1 MSIGALILRRVL
13 WTIPLVVFVTLATF
27 ALLRGAGGS
36 PFEPPEGFGGVPEA
50 YEQVLRDFYHL
61 DEPWLVEYAY
71 YLKNIVSLEFGPSLV
86 QRDLMVEDVIRHSFP
101 VTLELVALA
110 AAWAVPIGIAAGVY
124 SATHR
129 NRPLD
134 YLLTGTATVF
144 LVVPVFFVAYLA
156 GHYLVREWQVLP
168 FGWDDRST
176 RAVASLILALAPIGY
191 VARLV
196 RGAVV
201 QTLEEDYVRTA
212 AAKGLR
218 RGRILWVHV
227 LRNSLT
233 PFLSAA
239 VPMLALLVTGA
250 FFVED
255 AFRIPGASAFFA
267 VAARSRDYPLLMGL
281 TVSLA
286 VVILL
291 VNALADVL
299 LALLDPRVREPS
311 R

>member
-13 WTIPLVVFVTLATF
+13 WTIPLIVFVTLATF
-27 ALLRGAGGS
+27 ALLRGAGGD
-36 PFEPPEGFGGVPEA
+36 PFQPPEGFAGVPEA

-71 YLKNIVSLEFGPSLV
+71 YLKNIATLEFGPSLV
-86 QRDLMVEDVIRHSFP
+86 QRDLMVGDVIRNSFP

-110 AAWAVPIGIAAGVY
+110 AAWAIPIGIAVGLY

-134 YLLTGTATVF
+134 YLLTATATTF
-144 LVVPVFFVAYLA
+144 LVVPVFFVAYVA
-156 GHYLVREWQVLP
+156 SYYLVREWQVLP
-168 FGWDDRST
+168 FGWDDRGT
-176 RAVASLILALAPIGY
+176 RAVASLVLALAPIGY
-191 VARLV
+191 IARLV

-201 QTLEEDYVRTA
+201 ESLQEDYVRTA

-255 AFRIPGASAFFA
+255 AFRIPGASSFFA
-267 VAARSRDYPLLMGL
+267 AAARSRDYPLLMGL

-286 VVILL
+286 VVILAA
-291 VNALADVL
+291 NALADVL
-299 LALLDPRVREPS
+299 LALLDPRLRE
-311 R
+311 RR

>member
-13 WTIPLVVFVTLATF
+13 WTIPLIVFVTLATF
-27 ALLRGAGGS
+27 ALLRGAGGD
-36 PFEPPEGFGGVPEA
+36 PFQPPEGFAGVPEA

-71 YLKNIVSLEFGPSLV
+71 YLKNIATLEFGPSLV
-86 QRDLMVEDVIRHSFP
+86 QRVLMVGDVIRNSFP

-110 AAWAVPIGIAAGVY
+110 AAWAIPIGIAVGLY

-134 YLLTGTATVF
+134 YLLTATATTF
-144 LVVPVFFVAYLA
+144 LVVPVFFVAYVA
-156 GHYLVREWQVLP
+156 SYYLVREWQVLP
-168 FGWDDRST
+168 FGWDDRGT
-176 RAVASLILALAPIGY
+176 RATASLVLALAPIGY
-191 VARLV
+191 IARLV

-201 QTLEEDYVRTA
+201 ESLQEDYVRTA

-255 AFRIPGASAFFA
+255 AFRIAGASSFFA
-267 VAARSRDYPLLMGL
+267 AAARSRDYPLLMGL

-286 VVILL
+286 VVILAA
-291 VNALADVL
+291 NALADVL
-299 LALLDPRVREPS
+299 LALLDPRLRE
-311 R
+311 RR

>member
-13 WTIPLVVFVTLATF
+13 WTVPLVVFVTLATF
-27 ALLRGAGGS
+27 ALLRGAGGD
-36 PFEPPEGFGGVPEA
+36 PFQPPEGFAGVPEA
-50 YEQVLRDFYHL
+50 YEQVLRDSYHL

-71 YLKNIVSLEFGPSLV
+71 YVKNVVSLEFGPSLV
-86 QRDLMVEDVIRHSFP
+86 QRDLQVGDVIAQSFP
-101 VTLELVALA
+101 VTLQLVALA
-110 AAWAVPIGIAAGVY
+110 AAWAIPIGIAVGLY

-134 YLLTGTATVF
+134 WLLTATATAF
-144 LVVPVFFVAYLA
+144 LVVPVFFVAYVA
-156 GHYLVREWQVLP
+156 RHYLVREWQVLP
-168 FGWDDRST
+168 FGWDDRGT
-176 RAVASLILALAPIGY
+176 RAVASLVLALAPIGY
-191 VARLV
+191 IARLV

-201 QTLEEDYVRTA
+201 ESLQEDYVRTA

-255 AFRIPGASAFFA
+255 AFGIPGASSFFA
-267 VAARSRDYPLLMGL
+267 DAARSRDYPLLMGL

-286 VVILL
+286 IVILA

-299 LALLDPRVREPS
+299 LALLDPRLRE
-311 R
+311 RRR

>member
-13 WTIPLVVFVTLATF
+13 WTIPLIVFVTLATF
-27 ALLRGAGGS
+27 ALLRGAGGD
-36 PFEPPEGFGGVPEA
+36 PFQPPEGFAGVPEA

-71 YLKNIVSLEFGPSLV
+71 YLKNIATLEFGPSLV
-86 QRDLMVEDVIRHSFP
+86 QRDLMVGDVIRNSFP

-110 AAWAVPIGIAAGVY
+110 AAWAIPIGIAVGLYA
-124 SATHR
+124 ATHR

-134 YLLTGTATVF
+134 Y
-144 LVVPVFFVAYLA
+144 
-156 GHYLVREWQVLP
+156 VL
-168 FGWDDRST
+168 
-176 RAVASLILALAPIGY
+176 
-191 VARLV
+191 
-196 RGAVV
+196 
-201 QTLEEDYVRTA
+201 TA

-218 RGRILWVHV
+218 RSRILWVHV

-255 AFRIPGASAFFA
+255 AFRIPGASSFFA
-267 VAARSRDYPLLMGL
+267 AAARSRDYPLLMGL

-286 VVILL
+286 VVILAA
-291 VNALADVL
+291 NALADVL
-299 LALLDPRVREPS
+299 LALLDPRLRE
-311 R
+311 RR

>member
-13 WTIPLVVFVTLATF
+13 WTIPLIVFVTLATF
-27 ALLRGAGGS
+27 ALLRGAGGD
-36 PFEPPEGFGGVPEA
+36 PFQPPEGFAGVPEA

-61 DEPWLVEYAY
+61 DQPWLVEYAY
-71 YLKNIVSLEFGPSLV
+71 YLKNIATLEFGPSLV
-86 QRDLMVEDVIRHSFP
+86 QRDLMVGDVIRNSFP

-110 AAWAVPIGIAAGVY
+110 AAWAIPIGIAVGLY

-134 YLLTGTATVF
+134 YLLTATATTF
-144 LVVPVFFVAYLA
+144 LVVPVFFVAYVA
-156 GHYLVREWQVLP
+156 SYYLVREWQVLP
-168 FGWDDRST
+168 FGWDDRGT
-176 RAVASLILALAPIGY
+176 RAVASLVLALAPIGY
-191 VARLV
+191 IARLV

-201 QTLEEDYVRTA
+201 ESLQEDYVRTA

-255 AFRIPGASAFFA
+255 AFRIPGASSFFA
-267 VAARSRDYPLLMGL
+267 AAARSRDYPLLMGL

-286 VVILL
+286 VVILAA
-291 VNALADVL
+291 NALADVL
-299 LALLDPRVREPS
+299 LALLDPRLRE
-311 R
+311 RR